1 MGAEVG
7 EPGRSYR
14 APRDTSAQAICQARG
29 ALEVSGALKNRPTG
43 VQPMPINQAEPPQAH
58 EILKSNPDA
67 IYLDV
72 RTEPEF
78 AQGHPDGAINV
89 PVVFIKGPGQM
100 ELNGEFVEVV
110 AKTLPR
116 EKKLVVGCLAGGRSQ
131 RACELLEAAGYA
143 DLTNVRGGFG
153 GARDASGQ
161 LVVAGWRDAGL
172 PVSTAVGDNSYQAL
186 RRKAGL

>member
-1 MGAEVG
+1 VQLRLWRNHPHDEVQTLM
-7 EPGRSYR
+7 S
-14 APRDTSAQAICQARG
+14 
-29 ALEVSGALKNRPTG
+29 
-43 VQPMPINQAEPPQAH
+43 INQADPAQAH
-58 EILKSNPDA
+58 EILKQYPEA

-78 AQGHPDGAINV
+78 AQGHPTGAINV

-100 ELNGEFVEVV
+100 EINNDFVQVV
-110 AKTLPR
+110 TRNLPR

-131 RACELLEAAGYA
+131 RACELLEAAGYT

-161 LVVAGWRDAGL
+161 VVVTGWRDSGL
-172 PVSTAVGDNSYQAL
+172 PVSNDVGESGYQAL

>member
-1 MGAEVG
+1 
-7 EPGRSYR
+7 
-14 APRDTSAQAICQARG
+14 
-29 ALEVSGALKNRPTG
+29 
-43 VQPMPINQAEPPQAH
+43 MPINQVEPPQAH

-100 ELNGEFVEVV
+100 ELNAEFVDVV

-161 LVVAGWRDAGL
+161 VVVAGWRDAGL
-172 PVSTAVGDNSYQAL
+172 PVSTEVGDNSYQAL